1 MWLDLAIG
9 PVFSLDDIDAA
20 PIRRIMFKLRMG
32 FAYEGH
38 YSRILVYPWPRGM
51 VSQKWNP
58 QLQVFVNVCA
68 LVLGLADF
76 VDDRVNLCL
85 GKVTKGQPRYV
96 GYLFLLLWRHWTLL
110 W

>member
-20 PIRRIMFKLRMG
+20 PIRGIVFKLRMG
-32 FAYEGH
+32 FTYESH
-38 YSRILVYPWPRGM
+38 YGRILVYSRPSGM

-76 VDDRVNLCL
+76 VDDRVNLLL
-85 GKVTKGQPRYV
+85 GKVTEGQP